1 MVLRRL
7 PAIIQNQQEYL
18 REKPIEI
25 ANEVLK
31 ESGDEGI
38 AIATGLKLAR
48 QHFEEHREE
57 QPENE
62 G

>member
-48 QHFEEHREE
+48 QHFEEYREE